1 MEHILRLK
9 EKSGQNLG
17 IRGQQFSILNES
29 TRVHSHPFAT
39 ALRHFAVENVDWGN
53 RTNLVVNSG
62 SMIGEVFLVVELADG
77 GGQNY
82 CKNIG
87 LALIENLI
95 VRYAAREIT
104 NDNYGDRI
112 WLTMQKL
119 QNEETRE
126 ELLKLCGNY
135 QNAGDNPG
143 KVIVY
148 LPTFF
153 SGLSRDWRTAAGW
166 INSGSTKLEYEI
178 QWATKASCSA
188 GDAANQIVN
197 VDCYFNEIYLPTAM
211 EKNVVAANRS
221 RKINDFA
228 TMEFAIV
235 AGTEIECDISALLAS
250 GHLKTLWMKESS
262 AAAVGVSKDVLEVQ
276 RGSTF
281 EIKLNS
287 KELCN
292 YDDQVLLDISQ
303 LLQRF
308 RYDRVRDTPFAF
320 SFAALPSRDNV
331 DGFLASQNS
340 HLVCKYTPKVTGKL
354 TIIAENI
361 KKLSKTPSGRL
372 TKSD

>member
-135 QNAGDNPG
+135 AAAGDNPG

-153 SGLSRDWRTAAGW
+153 SA
-166 INSGSTKLEYEI
+166 I
-178 QWATKASCSA
+178 
-188 GDAANQIVN
+188 
-197 VDCYFNEIYLPTAM
+197 
-211 EKNVVAANRS
+211 
-221 RKINDFA
+221 KI
-228 TMEFAIV
+228 I
-235 AGTEIECDISALLAS
+235 
-250 GHLKTLWMKESS
+250 
-262 AAAVGVSKDVLEVQ
+262 
-276 RGSTF
+276 
-281 EIKLNS
+281 
-287 KELCN
+287 
-292 YDDQVLLDISQ
+292 
-303 LLQRF
+303 
-308 RYDRVRDTPFAF
+308 
-320 SFAALPSRDNV
+320 
-331 DGFLASQNS
+331 
-340 HLVCKYTPKVTGKL
+340 
-354 TIIAENI
+354 
-361 KKLSKTPSGRL
+361 
-372 TKSD
+372 